1 MGDTV
6 RFGVVGM
13 GHRGR
18 LGWLRTLS
26 LHPDVRVVAV
36 CDEKE
41 SLARQ
46 GALDAG
52 LDERDAHAGIDDLLA
67 RADVDA
73 VVIAVEPRCNAA
85 AVVRALEA
93 GKHVLCE
100 VPLALTMEDCWRVVL
115 AAERGDRLFAMAE
128 QTCHAPFAAAWRQLV
143 AAGAMGKVTYGE
155 AQYINGKGLDRYWRD
170 ARTGARLT
178 WEQARDNPHAE
189 KTHFWDLYHVILYCT
204 HSLAPLLHVLD
215 DRVARVTCMGTRRP
229 SYYLE
234 QEVGARVPLPDIQV
248 ALMHTDKDTILR
260 MAVGFV
266 SPMPGPEPHH
276 YYHLLGTRGEVETG
290 RRRDAGL
297 PGLAQAYGGSSS
309 LMWFAD
315 SYLNSRIETEWD
327 YSRHDP
333 RPGRG
338 PLVGNT
344 SGHSGLDYYPLQEFV
359 ACLQR
364 GGRPTVDVYRAAD
377 LAGAAIAAADSDDGG
392 AAPMVV
398 PDFRP
403 TALRPPGQPP
413 TREIPVPA
421 APTATPA

>member
-1 MGDTV
+1 MAEAV

-13 GHRGR
+13 GARGR
-18 LGWLRTLS
+18 QGWLHSLS
-26 LHPDVRVVAV
+26 LHPDARVVAV

-41 SLARQ
+41 WLARQ
-46 GALDAG
+46 GAREAG
-52 LDERDAHAGIDDLLA
+52 LDERAAHVRLDDLLA
-67 RADVDA
+67 RPDVDA
-73 VVIAVEPRCNAA
+73 VVIAVEPRRNAD

-115 AAERGDRLFAMAE
+115 AAERSGRLCAMAE
-128 QTCHAPFAAAWRQLV
+128 QTCHTPFAAAWRRLV
-143 AAGAMGKVTYGE
+143 STGAMGKVTYGE

-189 KTHFWDLYHVILYCT
+189 KTHFWDLYHVILYST

-215 DRVARVTCMGTRRP
+215 DRVVRVTCMATRRP

-234 QEVGARVPLPDIQV
+234 EEVGAQVPLPDIQV
-248 ALMHTDKDTILR
+248 ALMHTAKDTILR

-290 RRRDAGL
+290 RRRGSGP

-309 LMWFAD
+309 LMWLAD
-315 SYLNSRIETEWD
+315 SYLNGRVETEWD
-327 YSRHDP
+327 YSPYDP
-333 RPGRG
+333 RPGRAR
-338 PLVGNT
+338 VTGNA
-344 SGHSGLDYYPLQEFV
+344 SGHSGLDYYPLHEFV
-359 ACLQR
+359 ACLQQ

-377 LAGAAIAAADSDDGG
+377 LAGAAILAAESDEGG
-392 AAPMVV
+392 ATPQTV

-403 TALRPPGQPP
+403 TVQRPAGEPP
-413 TREIPVPA
+413 
-421 APTATPA
+421 APPP